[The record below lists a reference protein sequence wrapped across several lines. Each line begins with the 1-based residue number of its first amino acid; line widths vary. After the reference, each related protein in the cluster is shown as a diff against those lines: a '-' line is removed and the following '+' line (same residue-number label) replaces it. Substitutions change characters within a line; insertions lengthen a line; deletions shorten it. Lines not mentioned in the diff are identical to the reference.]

1 MRFRAEQRL
10 RRQLDFRTARERGR
24 RIECGGFTLWYV
36 RRTADSS
43 LRNPGAGPLAAAV
56 EASPA
61 GLEAPAPNASPVPV
75 TASYSGPRVGV
86 VASTASV
93 GNAVRR
99 NRAKRRLRDIFRRHQ
114 DLVPGDVDL
123 LLVARN
129 SLNRL
134 EYAELERKFVE
145 ACRRV
150 FASKP

>member
-24 RIECGGFTLWYV
+24 RVECGGFTLWYV
-36 RRTADSS
+36 RR
-43 LRNPGAGPLAAAV
+43 AAEPPAV
-56 EASPA
+56 EASAVVESPGA
-61 GLEAPAPNASPVPV
+61 IAASDRPSSAPISTPRL
-75 TASYSGPRVGV
+75 PRVGV
-86 VASTASV
+86 VASTTSV

-114 DLVPGDVDL
+114 DLVPAEVDL
-123 LLVARN
+123 LLIARN
-129 SLNRL
+129 SINRV

-145 ACRRV
+145 TCRRL

>member
-10 RRQLDFRTARERGR
+10 RRQLDFRAARERGR

-36 RRTADSS
+36 RRPVGAISS
-43 LRNPGAGPLAAAV
+43 
-56 EASPA
+56 SPA
-61 GLEAPAPNASPVPV
+61 ASELGYTDVSTSSSAPAGGKFSRAPEGA
-75 TASYSGPRVGV
+75 RVGV
-86 VASTASV
+86 VASTAAV

-114 DLVPGDVDL
+114 ALVPADVDL
-123 LLVARN
+123 LLIARN

-134 EYAELERKFVE
+134 DYAELERKFVE
-145 ACRRV
+145 TCRRL

>member
-10 RRQLDFRTARERGR
+10 RRQLDFRAARERGR

-36 RRTADSS
+36 RRT
-43 LRNPGAGPLAAAV
+43 NPLPAA
-56 EASPA
+56 
-61 GLEAPAPNASPVPV
+61 EAPPSEATPSGIVASQETSSPPPKNFSR
-75 TASYSGPRVGV
+75 ARVGV

-114 DLVPGDVDL
+114 DLVPADIDL
-123 LLVARN
+123 LLIARN
-129 SLNRL
+129 SVNRV

-145 ACRRV
+145 TCRRL
-150 FASKP
+150 FARSS

>member
-36 RRTADSS
+36 RRVAAPPSPATASPPG
-43 LRNPGAGPLAAAV
+43 LPGA
-56 EASPA
+56 
-61 GLEAPAPNASPVPV
+61 N
-75 TASYSGPRVGV
+75 TASGQPTPASVLVPPLPRVGV

-114 DLVPGDVDL
+114 DLIPADVDL
-123 LLVARN
+123 LLIARN

-145 ACRRV
+145 TCQRL